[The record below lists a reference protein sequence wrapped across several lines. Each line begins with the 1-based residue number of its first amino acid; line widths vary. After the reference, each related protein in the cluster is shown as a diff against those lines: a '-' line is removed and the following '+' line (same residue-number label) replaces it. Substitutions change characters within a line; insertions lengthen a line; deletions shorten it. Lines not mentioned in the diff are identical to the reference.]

1 MFQGTDYWIPG
12 KKYMGDGVFPE
23 KLCTLD
29 LNDMSM
35 ETIEFINSNFITHP
49 EWDVLAAGKVLVL
62 AEVLG
67 KWMFAIKDY
76 HYKRHSLTSLR
87 QELSELKEAYGKESQ
102 TVAEQWKSLENDEQT
117 LEQFKD
123 DLEKMENERNQIN
136 QDKIACRDK
145 LDKGTKLFEEMA
157 GESSSWKRELADI
170 NHEID
175 NLLGN
180 VLVYA
185 ASICLLPAFHFD
197 KRYVLTHSLYKLLR
211 SPCKNIRELMMFDF
225 CGGGRGPGRGLK

>member
-1 MFQGTDYWIPG
+1 
-12 KKYMGDGVFPE
+12 MGDGVFPE
-23 KLCTLD
+23 KLCTID
-29 LNDMSM
+29 LNSITM
-35 ETIEFINSNFITHP
+35 ETIEIINSNFITHP

-76 HYKRHSLTSLR
+76 HIKRHSLTSLR
-87 QELSELKEAYGKESQ
+87 EELSELKEAYGKESQ
-102 TVAEQWKSLENDEQT
+102 AVAEQWKTLENDEQT

-123 DLEKMENERNQIN
+123 DLEKMEHERNQIN

-145 LDKGTKLFEEMA
+145 LEKGTKLFEEMA
-157 GESSSWKRELADI
+157 GESSSWNRELAAI
-170 NHEID
+170 NDEID

-197 KRYVLTHSLYKLLR
+197 KRYV
-211 SPCKNIRELMMFDF
+211 
-225 CGGGRGPGRGLK
+225 

>member
-1 MFQGTDYWIPG
+1 
-12 KKYMGDGVFPE
+12 MGDGVFPE
-23 KLCTLD
+23 KLCTID
-29 LNDMSM
+29 LNSITM
-35 ETIEFINSNFITHP
+35 ETIEIINSNFITHP
-49 EWDVLAAGKVLVL
+49 EWDVVAAGKVLVL

-76 HYKRHSLTSLR
+76 HIKRHSLTSLR
-87 QELSELKEAYGKESQ
+87 EELSELKEAYGKESQ
-102 TVAEQWKSLENDEQT
+102 AVAEQWKTLENDEQT

-123 DLEKMENERNQIN
+123 DLEKMEHERNQIN

-145 LDKGTKLFEEMA
+145 LEKGTKLFEEMA
-157 GESSSWKRELADI
+157 GESSSWKRELAAI
-170 NHEID
+170 NDEID

-211 SPCKNIRELMMFDF
+211 SPCINIRERPLMMFDF